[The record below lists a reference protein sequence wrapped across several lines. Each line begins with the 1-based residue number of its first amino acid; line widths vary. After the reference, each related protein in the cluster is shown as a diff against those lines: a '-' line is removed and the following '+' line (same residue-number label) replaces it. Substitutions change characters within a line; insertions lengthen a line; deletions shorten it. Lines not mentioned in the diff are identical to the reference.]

1 MTEYY
6 RWWSRGDIDCRS
18 SGKFVLTVPR
28 TTGSWVDVLGH
39 DNSANFPVFVAAE
52 QNVAYI
58 GMTFGGGCF
67 DGHGIAVKNG
77 SANFTLISLALD

>member
-1 MTEYY
+1 
-6 RWWSRGDIDCRS
+6 
-18 SGKFVLTVPR
+18 VLTVPL
-28 TTGSWVDVLGH
+28 TTGRWVDVLGH
-39 DNSANFPVFVAAE
+39 DNSANFPMFVAAE
-52 QNVAYI
+52 QNGAI

>member
-1 MTEYY
+1 M
-6 RWWSRGDIDCRS
+6 
-18 SGKFVLTVPR
+18 LTVPL

-39 DNSANFPVFVAAE
+39 DNSANFPMFVAAE